1 MQPYSLLDNSA
12 HLYSYFSM
20 ATIDQTRLASASA
33 YKRKLKP
40 TDIPQGYTLD
50 AKASG
55 QRAKVFVN
63 NNTKNVMIAHR
74 GTAGLADVS
83 AVIGGR
89 RKQSKRFKHAQKV
102 TNAAKAKYAGHTIT
116 ATGHSLGGTLA
127 QDTKGTNT
135 QATFKGTLLHD
146 VLFKR
151 RKSTQRDYRN
161 KGDVYLDETPKGG
174 KESEPFRQM
183 EEPVCST

>member
-1 MQPYSLLDNSA
+1 
-12 HLYSYFSM
+12 M

-63 NNTKNVMIAHR
+63 NDTKNVMIAHR
-74 GTAGLADVS
+74 GTSGLADVGTDLS

-89 RKQSKRFKHAQKV
+89 RKQSKRFKYAQKV

-135 QATFKGTLLHD
+135 QATFNKGTSLHD

-151 RKSTQRDYRN
+151 RKATQTDYRN
-161 KGDVYLDETPKGG
+161 KGDVISVLTKHQKGG
-174 KESEPFRQM
+174 KKVNRSGKWKNPFAAHKL
-183 EEPVCST
+183 